1 MDYKNIRGF
10 DCCGIACSTT
20 TIASNTTT
28 TTVCSSSSIDNGRS
42 NSSSSIAM
50 LPPPAAAKKKYKCA
64 TNRPHHH
71 HHIIAAISSLQY
83 KNGWRFFAHKN
94 NNIAIAITTAIL
106 LNYFNLMLKYSF
118 MKTFFFTYNLFDLI
132 FSNWNSGALL
142 FIICPLALSLSACVC
157 ASAFMWFYFNFFF
170 VILYACGG
178 ANKNAIHK
186 NIDQHYRQW

>member
-71 HHIIAAISSLQY
+71 HHIIAAISSLHY

-106 LNYFNLMLKYSF
+106 LNYINLMLKYSF
-118 MKTFFFTYNLFDLI
+118 YAAKKKTFNNLFDLI
-132 FSNWNSGALL
+132 FWNWNSGERLTFSL
-142 FIICPLALSLSACVC
+142 FAFCMHWLAISLFLFRFSVH
-157 ASAFMWFYFNFFF
+157 S
-170 VILYACGG
+170 L
-178 ANKNAIHK
+178 
-186 NIDQHYRQW
+186 